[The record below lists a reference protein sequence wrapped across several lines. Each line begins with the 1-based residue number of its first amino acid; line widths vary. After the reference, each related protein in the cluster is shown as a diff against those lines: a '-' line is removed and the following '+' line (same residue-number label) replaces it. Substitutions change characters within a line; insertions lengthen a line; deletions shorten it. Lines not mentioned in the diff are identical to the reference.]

1 MNYVYLSPEFP
12 PNYAA
17 FIQNLRE
24 NGVNVLGIG
33 IMAFDHLNETVKRNL
48 TEYYRVSD
56 LHNYD
61 ELLRAMGYFIHGYGK
76 LDFVESHN
84 EYWLET
90 EANLRTDFNIPG
102 PKRDT
107 IAWTKQ
113 KSKMKQIYT
122 RAGIKVARGRVLKS
136 LAEAQTFVKE
146 TGFPV
151 IAKPDNG
158 VGAAATFKIGNQSEL
173 RSFFENRPHTDY
185 IFEEFIKGDIF
196 SFDGLT
202 NQEGEVIF
210 YTVHVFSNGIMETVN
225 QDDDI
230 FYYSLREIPEQILET
245 GMRTVKAF
253 DVKAR
258 FFHLEFFETAT
269 EDIVA
274 LEVNIRPPGGF
285 TTDMFNYAHD
295 YDIYAEYANMIA
307 GESYR
312 PPLECPYHC
321 AYISRKNHI
330 AYQLTHHQVLSA
342 FSELI
347 VQHDPISPIWR
358 NALGDYG
365 YIVRSP
371 DLDQILSVVE
381 QIQQKRI
388 GNR

>member
-12 PNYAA
+12 PHYAA

-33 IMAFDHLNETVKRNL
+33 TAAFEHLSQTVKRNL
-48 TEYYRVSD
+48 TEYYRVKD

-61 ELLRAMGYFIHGYGK
+61 ELLRAMGYFTHGYGK

-90 EANLRTDFNIPG
+90 EANLRTDFNIRG
-102 PKRDT
+102 PRRDT
-107 IAWTKQ
+107 IGWIKQ
-113 KSKMKQIYT
+113 KSKMKQVYT
-122 RAGIKVARGRVLKS
+122 RAGIKVARGRVLKNLS
-136 LAEAQTFVKE
+136 DARAFIKE
-146 TGFPV
+146 TGYPV
-151 IAKPDNG
+151 IAKPDSG
-158 VGAAATFKIGNQSEL
+158 VGASATYKIGNRSEL
-173 RSFFENRPHTDY
+173 QSFFENPPSLDY
-185 IFEEFIKGDIF
+185 IFEEFIEGDIF

-210 YTVHVFSNGIMETVN
+210 YTVHVFSSGIMETVN
-225 QDDDI
+225 EDRDI
-230 FYYSLREIPEQILET
+230 YYYSLRDIPEQILEI
-245 GMRTVKAF
+245 GMKTVKAF

-258 FFHLEFFETAT
+258 FFHLEFFETAS

-295 YDIYAEYANMIA
+295 CDIYADYAKMIA
-307 GESYR
+307 GQPVD
-312 PPLECPYHC
+312 PPVECPYHC

-330 AYQLTHHQVLSA
+330 MYQLQHHQVLSM
-342 FSELI
+342 FHDQI
-347 VQHDPISPIWR
+347 VQHDPISPVWR

-365 YIVRSP
+365 YIVRSS
-371 DLDQILSVVE
+371 DLDQIMGIVD
-381 QIQQKRI
+381 QIQQKRM
-388 GNR
+388 GTH